1 MRFELS
7 HDRRNIF
14 DEDILADMRRVAE
27 IVGTQVLREQD
38 YNEHGTFS
46 HKTAV
51 NRFGAWSNAVERA
64 GLQKPVHRDLS
75 EVQLFQNLLR
85 IWTSLGHQ
93 PLYSEVQKPLSD
105 YHVTTYERRFGSWR
119 LALEAFVEGANAEEL
134 ESPESETNTTPT
146 SRKTPRQADLRLRF
160 RVLRRDN
167 FKCCLCGRSPA
178 SQTGIVLEVDHMVP
192 WSKGGETVLENLQT
206 LCQMCNN
213 GKSNFPL
220 RDENLH

>member
-7 HDRRNIF
+7 HDRKSIT

-27 IVGTQVLREQD
+27 IVGTQILRQQD
-38 YNEHGTFS
+38 YNAHGKFC

-51 NRFGAWSNAVERA
+51 NRFGAWSNAVEKA
-64 GLQKPVHRDLS
+64 GLQKSVSRDLS
-75 EVQLFQNLLR
+75 QVQLFQNLLR
-85 IWTSLGHQ
+85 IWTCRGRQ

-105 YHVTTYERRFGSWR
+105 FHVTTYERRFGSWR
-119 LALEAFVEGANAEEL
+119 LALEAFVEWANAEDF

-167 FKCCLCGRSPA
+167 FKCCLCGTSPA
-178 SQTGIVLEVDHMVP
+178 LQPGIVLEVDHKIP
-192 WSKGGETVLENLQT
+192 SSKGGETVLDNLQT
-206 LCQMCNN
+206 LCQVCNI
-213 GKSNFPL
+213 GKSNLPL
-220 RDENLH
+220 TEAELG